1 MSKTNL
7 FGGSGFGRT
16 ISKLL
21 ILVICIVLI
30 APQAVFAANINWK
43 EQQSKHF
50 VVYYEQASEGRRV
63 LKTAERLFPKM
74 VSDFNYRPPRKII
87 IYVYHNHS
95 SFLASSPQGIDTAY
109 SQPFMSRIF
118 ISATKDSVDSAVVH
132 ELCHVMFL
140 QSMPDSSNVPFWFVE
155 GLAIYQSQVYANLS
169 EAESYALQGEV
180 DSISDLSQEQPKS
193 IQEQRRVA
201 VEGYLIIQYF
211 VDKYGKNAIND
222 LIKNLQRGMV
232 FPLALEQSMDVS
244 EKELDRAWYVYAAG
258 RSREVYVESL
268 KYFGFMIM
276 SFLLLISTGIWFRRR
291 RKTLEELEQDE
302 GDEDE
307 DISDYNY

>member
-1 MSKTNL
+1 MIKTNL
-7 FGGSGFGRT
+7 FRRSGFIRT
-16 ISKLL
+16 ISKLM
-21 ILVICIVLI
+21 ILVVCFALI
-30 APQAVFAANINWK
+30 APQAVFAGNVSWK
-43 EQQSKHF
+43 KEQSKHF

-63 LKTAERLFPKM
+63 LKKAESLFPLM

-95 SFLASSPQGIDTAY
+95 NFLAGSPQGIDTAY

-118 ISATKDSVDSAVVH
+118 VSATKDSVDSAVAH

-140 QSMPDSSNVPFWFVE
+140 QSMPDSSNIPFWFVE
-155 GLAIYQSQVYANLS
+155 GIAIYQSQVHANLS
-169 EAESYALQGEV
+169 EAQSYALQGEV

-193 IQEQRRVA
+193 IEEQRRIA
-201 VEGYLIIQYF
+201 VEGYLIVQYF
-211 VDKYGKNAIND
+211 VDKYGKNRINV

-232 FPLALEQSMDVS
+232 FSLALEQSMDVS
-244 EKELDRAWYVYAAG
+244 EEELDRSWHVYAAG

-291 RKTLEELEQDE
+291 RKRLEELEQDE
-302 GDEDE
+302 GDQNE